1 MKHIQRHLFTV
12 TMAWACLL
20 LVLPAAVQAQEAD
33 VFEPL
38 YSGTAAKAVET
49 LQAGVDQAGQAE
61 QRFALGIAQTCAA
74 IERLTASLN
83 RYGLNSRTTDGL
95 RMMGMPTV
103 AMENPAEEAIDATE
117 FREVL
122 GRFYQ
127 DLSQAQQTLEAVEPD
142 GELKIV
148 LDITRVRL
156 DYNGD
161 GEAGPD
167 EALGLLMQRLQRQ
180 QASRINVVPEFVD
193 AEGNT
198 VPLSGVVEEEAEAEP
213 ILIALDAGDVYW
225 LRGYCHLL
233 MGMGDFILAHDTE
246 KIFNH
251 TAHLFFARVDT
262 PYTYLSDWQP
272 GSFDTGMII
281 DIISFIHLIRLD
293 VSDPQRMIASR
304 DHLVQVSALSRQS
317 WEAILAETDNDREWI
332 PSTTQNSVLGEAL
345 MVDQARLDAWM
356 QFLDEYD
363 AILAGKKLLP
373 FWRGDEENKLGVNL
387 AKVFEQPQTFD
398 LVLWVQGSAAKSYLE
413 EGELTTEQFWSQ
425 LTRAFR
431 GDFMSFAVIV
441 N

>member
-1 MKHIQRHLFTV
+1 MKRMGNHLLTNA
-12 TMAWACLL
+12 MAWAC
-20 LVLPAAVQAQEAD
+20 VLYIMPVAVQAQEVD

-49 LQAGVDQAGQAE
+49 LQAGVDQGGQAE

-83 RYGLNSRTTDGL
+83 RYGLNSKTTDGL

-103 AMENPAEEAIDATE
+103 AMENPAEEAIDATK

-127 DLSQAQQTLEAVEPD
+127 DLSQAQQTLEAVDPD
-142 GELKIV
+142 GDLKVV
-148 LDITRVRL
+148 LDVTRVRL

-161 GEAGPD
+161 GVAGPD
-167 EALGLLMQRLQRQ
+167 EAVGLLMQRLQRQ
-180 QASRINVVPEFVD
+180 QRPRFVE
-193 AEGNT
+193 AEE
-198 VPLSGVVEEEAEAEP
+198 VDEAEVEAEP

-246 KIFNH
+246 EIFNH

-262 PYTYLSDWQP
+262 PFTYLAHLQP
-272 GSFDTGMII
+272 ESHFDSRMIS
-281 DIISFIHLIRLD
+281 DIIAFIHLIRLD
-293 VSDPQRMIASR
+293 VSDPQRMLASR
-304 DHLVQVSALSRQS
+304 DHLLQVSALSRQS
-317 WEAILAETDNDREWI
+317 WEAILAETDDDREWI
-332 PSTTQNSVLGEAL
+332 PSTTQTSVLGDAL
-345 MVDQARLDAWM
+345 VVDQDRLDAWM
-356 QFLDEYD
+356 RFLDEYD
-363 AILAGKKLLP
+363 AILAGEKLLP
-373 FWRGDEENKLGVNL
+373 FWRGVKEKGLGVNL
-387 AKVFEQPQTFD
+387 AKVFENPQTFD
-398 LVLWVQGSAAKSYLE
+398 LVLWVQGSAAKPYLE
-413 EGELTTEQFWSQ
+413 EGELTTEQFWNQ